1 MQSSN
6 FDFSILYT
14 KLSHKDLVKALF
26 DLINFDFNRSSK
38 KKKKDFSLQ
47 NLFWSNKP
55 KTKFFFTKTSL
66 KRTMQ
71 FLTENSYF
79 SVGNVLSV

>member
-14 KLSHKDLVKALF
+14 KLSHKDLIKVLF

-38 KKKKDFSLQ
+38 KKRFFL
-47 NLFWSNKP
+47 
-55 KTKFFFTKTSL
+55 TKF
-66 KRTMQ
+66 
-71 FLTENSYF
+71 
-79 SVGNVLSV
+79 VLVEQA

>member
-14 KLSHKDLVKALF
+14 KLSHKDLIKVLF
-26 DLINFDFNRSSK
+26 DLINFDFNRSS
-38 KKKKDFSLQ
+38 KKKDFSLQ

-55 KTKFFFTKTSL
+55 KTKSYFTKTSL

>member
-14 KLSHKDLVKALF
+14 KLSHKDLIKVLF
-26 DLINFDFNRSSK
+26 DLINFDFNRSS